1 MITLESVLELP
12 PATACQS
19 LGVGQDSVILSMD
32 SGYLYTGN
40 QTTHAFLNALDGRR
54 TLGQVADVLAGQF
67 DVRLE
72 RLQAD
77 LLALA
82 GRLLDERLIVV
93 VKN

>member
-1 MITLESVLELP
+1 
-12 PATACQS
+12 
-19 LGVGQDSVILSMD
+19 
-32 SGYLYTGN
+32 
-40 QTTHAFLNALDGRR
+40 LNALDGRR